1 MALQRPSRYLTTA
14 TLFVTCLGV
23 MAAPAA
29 AHATAH
35 LASSGCGQAWSGG
48 QDVHGTLP
56 FDGMQ
61 RTYLLH
67 IPSDYNPSTPTP
79 LVLNLHA
86 EGMNGTREAQLTHM
100 SAAADAANML
110 AVYPDGTYGTTTVRG
125 WDAYPAGSPGWLLSP
140 WRGVDDVGFLN
151 ALVGSLES
159 QLCVDTARI
168 DVTGY
173 SFGALMAYR
182 LACTSAPW
190 LAAIAPVAGVITQ
203 SQASCTLAHAMPLIT
218 FMGMKDF
225 IVPYQGFG
233 STPPV
238 PEQVAFWAGA
248 VGCSSIGQPGFA
260 QGDVVEAVYKPCLSS
275 ADVDLYSVTDG
286 GHTWPGGLPL
296 PPLGHTTN
304 VIDATSLML
313 AFFQAHPLP

>member
-1 MALQRPSRYLTTA
+1 MALRRPARYLTMA
-14 TLFVTCLGV
+14 TLFLTCLGAIAV
-23 MAAPAA
+23 PASARAAVPTAA
-29 AHATAH
+29 
-35 LASSGCGQAWSGG
+35 SGCGQAWAGG
-48 QDVHGTLP
+48 QDIRGTLP
-56 FDGMQ
+56 FDGGQ

-67 IPSDYNPSTPTP
+67 IPRGYNPSTPTP
-79 LVLNLHA
+79 LVLNLHG
-86 EGMNGTREAQLTHM
+86 ESMNGALEAQLTHM

-110 AVYPDGTYGTTTVRG
+110 VVYPDGAYGHSTQRG
-125 WDAYPAGSPGWLLSP
+125 WNAYPAGSPGWRISP
-140 WRGVDDVGFLN
+140 WRDVDDVGFLN
-151 ALVGSLES
+151 ALVSSLQS
-159 QLCVDTARI
+159 QLCVDTTRI

-203 SQASCTLAHAMPLIT
+203 SQASCALARAMPLIT

-238 PEQVAFWAGA
+238 PQQVAFWAGA
-248 VGCSSIGQPGFA
+248 VGCSSNGQPGFA
-260 QGDVVEAVYKPCLSS
+260 QGDVVETIYKPCLSS
-275 ADVDLYSVTDG
+275 ADVALYSVTDG

-296 PPLGHTTN
+296 PLLGHTTN

-313 AFFQAHPLP
+313 AFFQAHPLR